1 MDTSTRTMRV
11 IARPEKIGAVE
22 LGTKETWVMGN
33 SKDGRAAFR
42 LDQGAGLGNSH
53 LTLLVE
59 FEDGSTVTE
68 FIDVAGLTELWVNSI
83 VDARDDRDDTEVED
97 EPCCECGE
105 STSDGEGYDGL
116 CGNCADRS
124 ELPEKEHTDRVQDAD
139 IDARETN

>member
-1 MDTSTRTMRV
+1 MDTSTRTMPV
-11 IARPEKIGAVE
+11 IARPEKIGDVE

-83 VDARDDRDDTEVED
+83 VDEQYED
-97 EPCCECGE
+97 EVQKCRDCGE
-105 STSDGEGYDGL
+105 LTEDGESRDRLCLDCYDLAEHGEEPIL
-116 CGNCADRS
+116 
-124 ELPEKEHTDRVQDAD
+124 EHTDRTQDAN
-139 IDARETN
+139 IDAWEEGK